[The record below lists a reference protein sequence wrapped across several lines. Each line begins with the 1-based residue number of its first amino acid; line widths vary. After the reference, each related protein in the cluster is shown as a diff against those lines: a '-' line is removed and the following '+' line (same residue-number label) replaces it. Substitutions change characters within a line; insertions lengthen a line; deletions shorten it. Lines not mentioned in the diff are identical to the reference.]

1 MFTTAAKTPEW
12 LARMPSVR
20 RGDQLP
26 VHHGVSKFPFFHQHC
41 WVWCTMA
48 WHNVLQPGWPA
59 SLFLSSLGLYTFMWR
74 IRFTWF
80 VFNSVAQSSPWNGG
94 NSMKGNVNKAKIF
107 DLFFFFLWS
116 SHTSFILISSNQT
129 GQQDSGAITCHG
141 EVWGQR
147 PRFPW
152 IIFLMAWYT
161 PSPCSLSAWKANSIS

>member
-80 VFNSVAQSSPWNGG
+80 VFNCVAQSSPWNGG

-107 DLFFFFLWS
+107 DLFFFF
-116 SHTSFILISSNQT
+116 SFGLHIQVLYLFQVIKQDNRT
-129 GQQDSGAITCHG
+129 LGQSLVMEKSEGKD
-141 EVWGQR
+141 
-147 PRFPW
+147 PDFPEL
-152 IIFLMAWYT
+152 F
-161 PSPCSLSAWKANSIS
+161 S